1 MNLSISLVIPTL
13 DRSKLLKRALIS
25 VFNQTFIPEEIIVI
39 DNGSSDNTYKM
50 IKENF
55 RKIKYIYFEDR
66 GVSNARNI
74 GINNAKNELICFLDS
89 DDEWKPKK
97 IEKQID
103 YFSKNKNCNFLHT
116 NEIWYQNGNHLNQL
130 KKHYKAG
137 GYIFENCLKMCCISP
152 SSTMIHRRVFDNHG
166 LFDKNLKVCED
177 YDMWLRVSSKENI
190 CFLQEKLVI
199 KHGGHNDQ
207 LSKKYWG
214 MDRFRVYSIEKN
226 LNENKFNKSQN
237 IIAINYLLKKLE
249 IIING
254 AKKRQNLEVFK
265 EYKKKFDYWKKLNI
279 KID

>member
-97 IEKQID
+97 
-103 YFSKNKNCNFLHT
+103 N
-116 NEIWYQNGNHLNQL
+116 
-130 KKHYKAG
+130 
-137 GYIFENCLKMCCISP
+137 
-152 SSTMIHRRVFDNHG
+152 
-166 LFDKNLKVCED
+166 
-177 YDMWLRVSSKENI
+177 
-190 CFLQEKLVI
+190 
-199 KHGGHNDQ
+199 
-207 LSKKYWG
+207 
-214 MDRFRVYSIEKN
+214 
-226 LNENKFNKSQN
+226 
-237 IIAINYLLKKLE
+237 
-249 IIING
+249 
-254 AKKRQNLEVFK
+254 
-265 EYKKKFDYWKKLNI
+265 
-279 KID
+279 